1 MKNKLFIF
9 SFFLVL
15 ININIAS
22 TDEVDEISK
31 NLRCLVCQG
40 QSVYDSQSDFALS
53 MKILIQKKIIEGKS
67 EDEIYEFLKNTY
79 GEWIVYDP
87 DINKKTIFLWLFPLI
102 LFVFG
107 GLLIIRKVS
116 IK

>member
-53 MKILIQKKIIEGKS
+53 MKILIQKKL
-67 EDEIYEFLKNTY
+67 LK
-79 GEWIVYDP
+79 V
-87 DINKKTIFLWLFPLI
+87 
-102 LFVFG
+102 
-107 GLLIIRKVS
+107 KVRM
-116 IK
+116 KYTNF